1 MHFAENCTENQSR
14 IEEIFVPVYILDRI
28 IENAILYF
36 FKTIAFSSRVI
47 KVCSNSENITQTK
60 RLFILRRKLERHVKI
75 CNLGR
80 ISFRSPE
87 HFHRICA
94 IASMLI
100 FQECCVAAFRFLS
113 GVCQRQCLDF
123 STRPENIFA

>member
-1 MHFAENCTENQSR
+1 MICKTVAVAFSHYYTNNSLNKMLYKFSRIYILQKIVQKMSR

-28 IENAILYF
+28 IVNAILYF

-75 CNLGR
+75 CN
-80 ISFRSPE
+80 
-87 HFHRICA
+87 
-94 IASMLI
+94 
-100 FQECCVAAFRFLS
+100 
-113 GVCQRQCLDF
+113 
-123 STRPENIFA
+123 